1 LKSDQDE
8 IESEYLTRRRIINQ
22 HLKSDQY
29 EIERTFIIPKR
40 VLRMV
45 LKSDLYEIER
55 YPACLKLSLI

>member
-1 LKSDQDE
+1 
-8 IESEYLTRRRIINQ
+8 
-22 HLKSDQY
+22 LKSDQY